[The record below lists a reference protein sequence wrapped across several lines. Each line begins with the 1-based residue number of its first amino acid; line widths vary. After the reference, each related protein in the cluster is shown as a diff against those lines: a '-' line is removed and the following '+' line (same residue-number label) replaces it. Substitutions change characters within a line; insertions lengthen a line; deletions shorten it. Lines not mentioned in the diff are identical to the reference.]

1 MPKMKVIKSIYI
13 DAAPEKI
20 YPIINNLS
28 NWEQWSPWVIAEPT
42 AQLNVAKDG
51 KYHEWDGEIIGAG
64 NLKIQE
70 EIENES
76 VSMALT
82 FLKPW
87 KSKAITRFTLEK
99 KGKGTEVI
107 WTMDSSL
114 PFFLFWM
121 KKQMEVFVGM
131 DYDRG
136 LTMLKDLV
144 ETGSSNSTLTFKGVK
159 SFYTT
164 KYIGIK
170 SQCSSSNLGQ
180 SMEKDFTQL
189 MEFIREKTG
198 ENAHGNPFSIYHEF
212 DVMKGKVIY
221 SACHPLKEIPSKI
234 PENFYTG
241 ELPKM
246 RVYTVSHTG
255 PYRHIGNAWSA
266 AMMHQRAKKFRPA
279 KKIPPMEVMLN
290 SPKDTP
296 EKELIAEV
304 LFAVK

>member
-1 MPKMKVIKSIYI
+1 MPKMNVIKSIYV

-20 YPIINNLS
+20 YPIINDLS
-28 NWEQWSPWVIAEPT
+28 NWEQWSPWVIAEPN
-42 AQLNVAKDG
+42 AQLNVAADG

-64 NLKIQE
+64 NLKIKE
-70 EIENES
+70 EVENQS
-76 VSMALT
+76 VTMALN

-87 KSKAITRFTLEK
+87 KSKAITRFALK
-99 KGKGTEVI
+99 KKAKGTEVV
-107 WTMDSSL
+107 WTMESSL

-121 KKQMEVFVGM
+121 KKQMEIFVGM
-131 DYDRG
+131 DYERG

-144 ETGSSNSTLTFKGVK
+144 ETGSSNSSLNFKGIK
-159 SFYTT
+159 TFNAT
-164 KYIGIK
+164 KYVGLK
-170 SQCSSSNLGQ
+170 SQCRSSNLGQ

-189 MEFIREKTG
+189 MEFVRKNGVEK
-198 ENAHGNPFSIYHEF
+198 AHGNPLSIYHEF

-221 SACHPLKEIPSKI
+221 SACHPVKEIPVEI
-234 PENFYTG
+234 PKNFYVG

-246 RVYTVSHTG
+246 NVYTVSHTG

-266 AMMHQRAKKFRPA
+266 AMMHQRAKKFKAA

-290 SPKDTP
+290 SPKNTP
-296 EKELIAEV
+296 EKELVAEI